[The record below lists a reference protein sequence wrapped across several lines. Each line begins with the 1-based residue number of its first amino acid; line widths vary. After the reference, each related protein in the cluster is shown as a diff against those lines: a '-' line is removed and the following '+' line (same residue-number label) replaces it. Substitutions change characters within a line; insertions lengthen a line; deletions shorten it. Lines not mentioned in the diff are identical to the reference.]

1 MRCMDERE
9 EYWRKKVSQWKA
21 SGLSIREFAER
32 EGVGFS
38 SLGAWRRKLAQ
49 LDEARGV
56 GLARVEGT
64 GTRSTIDLVVGAGV
78 LVRVDDQTDLR
89 LLRTIVAALREP
101 AQ

>member
-1 MRCMDERE
+1 MEERE

-21 SGLSIREFAER
+21 SGLSLRDFAER
-32 EGVGFS
+32 EGIGMS

-64 GTRSTIDLVVGAGV
+64 GVRRPSIDLVVGAGV
-78 LVRVDDQTDLR
+78 VVRVDEQTDLR
-89 LLRTIVAALREP
+89 LLRTVVAALREP
-101 AQ
+101 VE